1 MNDFLKRHKDL
12 LISIC
17 VFLSGFSCFAQLY
30 YFQPLLPDLSEC
42 FTLSASVS
50 SLTVSF
56 STLGMVGGLV
66 VAMFAADR
74 FPRKVLICTA
84 LLVSAIACIAA
95 SFATTF
101 FTVVALSGIKGF
113 VLSGATS
120 VSVAYIT
127 EEVSPRNRNKIVGL
141 YIAGNAIGGM
151 GGRVISSFMAGSYDW
166 RVASVTI
173 GLICA
178 AFAIAFLCLAP
189 RSVNFTPHKS
199 RFHSLVLSNIA
210 LFTSGTLVP
219 FYLCGSLM
227 LGIFVSLY
235 NYLGFYLVEPP
246 FNFDPD
252 IIHYIY
258 LMYIFGVFGSV
269 ATAKLEEKFRC
280 TSVLKTVIIISVA
293 ALLIMYIPIPIV
305 VTLGLAVFTFN
316 FFVVHVTCN
325 RIVSEMSFSHKSI
338 ALSIYL
344 LLYYLGSSFWG
355 WATGLVLDHVGWQGF
370 IASLIIL
377 TVILYLIARHG
388 SARLRRYSMKRQ

>member
-1 MNDFLKRHKDL
+1 MKLKT
-12 LISIC
+12 
-17 VFLSGFSCFAQLY
+17 Y
-30 YFQPLLPDLSEC
+30 
-42 FTLSASVS
+42 
-50 SLTVSF
+50 LTC
-56 STLGMVGGLV
+56 
-66 VAMFAADR
+66 AA
-74 FPRKVLICTA
+74 
-84 LLVSAIACIAA
+84 
-95 SFATTF
+95 
-101 FTVVALSGIKGF
+101 
-113 VLSGATS
+113 
-120 VSVAYIT
+120 
-127 EEVSPRNRNKIVGL
+127 
-141 YIAGNAIGGM
+141 
-151 GGRVISSFMAGSYDW
+151 
-166 RVASVTI
+166 
-173 GLICA
+173 LICA

-293 ALLIMYIPIPIV
+293 ALLIMYIPIPMV

>member
-74 FPRKVLICTA
+74 
-84 LLVSAIACIAA
+84 
-95 SFATTF
+95 
-101 FTVVALSGIKGF
+101 KGF

-151 GGRVISSFMAGSYDW
+151 GGRVISSFVAGSYDW

-293 ALLIMYIPIPIV
+293 ALLIMYIPIPMV